1 VTNYILRTEEA
12 KNNCFLELV
21 RASVGEMP
29 PVEVVFRTYRQKRSL
44 QQNALLH
51 KWFDEIAKAT
61 GEYSAD
67 DIKTLMKAKFS
78 PRKLVCG
85 EMIPTATSKLNS
97 AQMAEFMDQVAAFA
111 GTYGVAL
118 TQPDDLRETEGV

>member
-1 VTNYILRTEEA
+1 MNHYILRSEA
-12 KNNCFLELV
+12 ARRNCITKIAGL
-21 RASVGEMP
+21 SVEDMP
-29 PVEVVFRTYRQKRSL
+29 PLEIVIRTYRQKRSL

-51 KWFDEIAKAT
+51 KWFDEISKVT
-61 GEYSAD
+61 GEYTAD

-97 AQMAEFMDQVAAFA
+97 AQMAEFMEQVAAFA
-111 GTYGVAL
+111 LTYGVAL
-118 TQPDDLRETEGV
+118 TQPNEVDDHV

>member
-1 VTNYILRTEEA
+1 MTNYILRTEEA

-21 RASVGEMP
+21 RSSVGEMP

-51 KWFDEIAKAT
+51 KWFDEIAKTT
-61 GEYSAD
+61 GEYTSD

-78 PRKLVCG
+78 PHKLVCG
-85 EMIPTATSKLNS
+85 EMIPTATSSLNS
-97 AQMAEFMDQVAAFA
+97 AQMAQFMEQVAAFA
-111 GTYGVAL
+111 ATYGVAL
-118 TQPDDLRETEGV
+118 TQPNEVDESA

>member
-1 VTNYILRTEEA
+1 MTNYILRN
-12 KNNCFLELV
+12 KSVRDNCINAIYGLDV
-21 RASVGEMP
+21 DAMP
-29 PVEVVFRTYRQKRSL
+29 PQEIVIRTYRQKRSL

-51 KWFDEIAKAT
+51 KWFDEIAKVT

-97 AQMAEFMDQVAAFA
+97 AQMANFMEQVAAFA

-118 TQPDDLRETEGV
+118 TQPDEVDESA

>member
-1 VTNYILRTEEA
+1 MTNYILRTEEA

-21 RASVGEMP
+21 RSSVGEMP
-29 PVEVVFRTYRQKRSL
+29 PIEVVFRTYRQKRSV

-51 KWFDEIAKAT
+51 KWFDEIAQAT

-78 PRKLVCG
+78 PTKLVCG

-97 AQMAEFMDQVAAFA
+97 AEMAQFMDQVSGFAA
-111 GTYGVAL
+111 TYGVAL
-118 TQPDDLRETEGV
+118 TQPDEVDESA

>member
-1 VTNYILRTEEA
+1 MTNYILRN
-12 KNNCFLELV
+12 KSVRDNCI
-21 RASVGEMP
+21 RAIYNLDVDAMP
-29 PVEVVFRTYRQKRSL
+29 PQEIVIRTYRQKRSV

-78 PRKLVCG
+78 PSKLVCG

>member
-1 VTNYILRTEEA
+1 MTNYILRTEEA
-12 KNNCFLELV
+12 KNNCMLKLV
-21 RASVGEMP
+21 TSSVEEIP
-29 PVEVVFRTYRQKRSL
+29 PIEVVFRPYRPKRSL

-51 KWFDEIAKAT
+51 KWFDEIAKVT

-85 EMIPTATSKLNS
+85 EMIPTATSKLKS
-97 AQMAEFMDQVAAFA
+97 PQMAEFMDQVAAFA
-111 GTYGVAL
+111 ATYGVAL
-118 TQPDDLRETEGV
+118 TQPNDVTEGV

>member
-1 VTNYILRTEEA
+1 MTNYILRTEEA

-21 RASVGEMP
+21 RSSVGEMP
-29 PVEVVFRTYRQKRSL
+29 PIEVVFRTYRQKRSV

-51 KWFDEIAKAT
+51 KWFDEIAKVT
-61 GEYSAD
+61 GEYTPD

-78 PRKLVCG
+78 PTKLVCG

-97 AQMAEFMDQVAAFA
+97 AEMAQFMDQVSGFAA
-111 GTYGVAL
+111 TYGVAL
-118 TQPDDLRETEGV
+118 TQPDEVDESA

>member
-1 VTNYILRTEEA
+1 VINYILRN
-12 KNNCFLELV
+12 KSVRDNCINAIYGLDV
-21 RASVGEMP
+21 DAMP
-29 PVEVVFRTYRQKRSL
+29 PQEIVIRPYRQKRSL

-51 KWFDEIAKAT
+51 KWFDEIAKTT

-78 PRKLVCG
+78 PTKLVCG

-97 AQMAEFMDQVAAFA
+97 AQMAEFMDQVSGFAA
-111 GTYGVAL
+111 TYGVAL
-118 TQPDDLRETEGV
+118 TQPNEVDESV

>member
-1 VTNYILRTEEA
+1 MINYILRN
-12 KNNCFLELV
+12 KSVRDNCINAIYGLDV
-21 RASVGEMP
+21 DAMP
-29 PVEVVFRTYRQKRSL
+29 PQEIVIRPYRQKRSL

-51 KWFDEIAKAT
+51 KWFDEIAKVT

-78 PRKLVCG
+78 PTKLVCG

-97 AQMAEFMDQVAAFA
+97 AQMAEFMDQVSGFAA
-111 GTYGVAL
+111 TYGVAL
-118 TQPDDLRETEGV
+118 TQPNEVDESV

>member
-1 VTNYILRTEEA
+1 MTNYILRTEEA

-21 RASVGEMP
+21 RSSVGEMP
-29 PVEVVFRTYRQKRSL
+29 PIEVVFRTYRQKRSV

-51 KWFDEIAKAT
+51 KWFDEIAKVT

-78 PRKLVCG
+78 PTKLVCG
-85 EMIPTATSKLNS
+85 EMIPSATSSLNS
-97 AQMAEFMDQVAAFA
+97 AQMAEFMDQVSGFAA
-111 GTYGVAL
+111 TYGVAL
-118 TQPDDLRETEGV
+118 TQPNEVDESV

>member
-21 RASVGEMP
+21 RSSVGEMP
-29 PVEVVFRTYRQKRSL
+29 PIEVVFRTYRQKRSL

-51 KWFDEIAKAT
+51 KWFDEIAKVT

-78 PRKLVCG
+78 PTKLVCG

-97 AQMAEFMDQVAAFA
+97 AQMAEFMDQVSGFAA
-111 GTYGVAL
+111 TYGVAL
-118 TQPDDLRETEGV
+118 TQPNEVDESV

>member
-1 VTNYILRTEEA
+1 LNIEI
-12 KNNCFLELV
+12 
-21 RASVGEMP
+21 P
-29 PVEVVFRTYRQKRSL
+29 PLQEVVIRPYRQKRSL

-51 KWFDEIAKAT
+51 KWFDEIAKTT
-61 GEYSAD
+61 GEYTAD

-97 AQMAEFMDQVAAFA
+97 AQMAEFMEQVAAFA
-111 GTYGVAL
+111 ATYGVAL
-118 TQPDDLRETEGV
+118 TQPNDVTEGV